1 MAASLEDP
9 DFRLAAGTG
18 LTTPGRSRSEAKP
31 IPSGGPVDPNSARSI
46 TGSNGDVAV
55 SGAKSEDDF
64 ALGATG
70 TGRKVM
76 QSPSDKR
83 YIANVVDG
91 KVQFYWTPGSHAG

>member
-1 MAASLEDP
+1 
-9 DFRLAAGTG
+9 
-18 LTTPGRSRSEAKP
+18 
-31 IPSGGPVDPNSARSI
+31 
-46 TGSNGDVAV
+46 V